1 MGLFFYLVMFASLT
15 YALSFFNSNPMS
27 VSKRRSFT
35 AAPSSSSSK
44 NVASSFWKSA
54 FHRTSTDMKSD
65 SDDSIEMKPLM
76 MAASDSLD
84 LDNDDGDGKSKDLT
98 YQYIV
103 LGVLFIT
110 FASNQWAR
118 QAIYYLC
125 DFSASGDP
133 VKHINVALDFNK
145 EQYATLASFGFTIVF
160 AMVSFFAGTISDNY
174 NRSTILSL
182 SCLAWSACTALQ
194 GQART
199 YNDLIPLRASLGA
212 SQAFFNPAAYTILS
226 DIFPQKMIGTVNGIF
241 SGGVYLGGALASLSI
256 LLDNE
261 VGWSNTMKVI
271 GGIGIIASVMCF
283 SIVRE
288 PREDVKK
295 YDNVEKDVVDTME
308 SNTVSNDKSTV
319 EEGTVE
325 GTGNILLDAL
335 TAIQEVTSTYEAKL
349 LFAGI
354 GLRFCAGF
362 SIGIW
367 KAPFIFSKFPGIDT
381 AFASSNAAIV
391 AGGGLAST
399 LLGGYLSDRLTN
411 TKPGVRPR
419 ARMWVPAVGSLLAA
433 PLWAL
438 FILSP
443 DPKITAVAL
452 LCEYLVAE
460 CWFGPTLAALFTAVP
475 ANRKGTAQ
483 GLFSVLTALGNTAP
497 VLIGA
502 LSGGALGNYSLDN
515 VLLYSTC
522 GCYVICGILF
532 GMAAMENEKKMN
544 LNTL

>member
-1 MGLFFYLVMFASLT
+1 
-15 YALSFFNSNPMS
+15 MS
-27 VSKRRSFT
+27 VKRRNFADHQTSWEKNP
-35 AAPSSSSSK
+35 ASSSASVHSS
-44 NVASSFWKSA
+44 AL
-54 FHRTSTDMKSD
+54 HRTSADMKSG
-65 SDDSIEMKPLM
+65 SDDSMELKPLM
-76 MAASDSLD
+76 SQRNSLD
-84 LDNDDGDGKSKDLT
+84 MDNEGGDDEGKDLT

-103 LGVLFIT
+103 LGVLFAT

-125 DFSASGDP
+125 DFSDSGNP

-160 AMVSFFAGTISDNY
+160 ALVSFFAGTISDNY

-182 SCLAWSACTALQ
+182 SCLVWSACTALQ
-194 GQART
+194 GQAT
-199 YNDLIPLRASLGA
+199 SYDNLIPLRASIGA
-212 SQAFFNPAAYTILS
+212 SQAFFNPASYTILS

-256 LLDNE
+256 LLDNQ
-261 VGWSNTMKVI
+261 VGWQNTMKVI
-271 GGIGIIASVMCF
+271 GGIGIIAAILCF
-283 SIVRE
+283 GIVRE
-288 PREDVKK
+288 PREDIKK
-295 YDNVEKDVVDTME
+295 MDIEIRELDTME
-308 SNTVSNDKSTV
+308 SNGSRADKTQSTTAVKSTGSFLADV
-319 EEGTVE
+319 V
-325 GTGNILLDAL
+325 
-335 TAIQEVTSTYEAKL
+335 TAVQEVTETYEAKL
-349 LFAGI
+349 LFVGI

-411 TKPGVRPR
+411 TKPGVKPR
-419 ARMWVPAVGSLLAA
+419 ARMWVPAIGSLLAA

-438 FILSP
+438 FILSS
-443 DPKITAVAL
+443 DPKITAIAL

-460 CWFGPTLAALFTAVP
+460 CWFGPTLAALFSAVP

-502 LSGGALGNYSLDN
+502 LSGGALGSYSLDN
-515 VLLYSTC
+515 VLLYSTS
-522 GCYVICGILF
+522 GCYIACGILF
-532 GMAAMENEKKMN
+532 AMAAMENERRMS
-544 LNTL
+544 TTTRYPS